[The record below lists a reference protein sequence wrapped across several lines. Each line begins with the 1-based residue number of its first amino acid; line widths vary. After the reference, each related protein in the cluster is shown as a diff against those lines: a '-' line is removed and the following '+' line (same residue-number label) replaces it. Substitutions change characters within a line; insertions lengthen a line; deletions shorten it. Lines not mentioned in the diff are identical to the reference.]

1 MKRPGKK
8 VATDRSF
15 VVALSR
21 GLDVLRAFRPNDGL
35 LGNQEIAARTNLPK
49 PTVSRL
55 TYTLTKL
62 GYLTPVPRFE
72 KYQLAPSAMSLGY
85 AALANLGVRHLSE
98 AYREEVMRET
108 GGAVAVGGR
117 DRLSM
122 IYFGQ
127 SRNGLTLGVQLDV
140 GSRIPIATTAMG
152 RAYIWALP
160 SDERAALLRE
170 LREHYGSR
178 WPRMRDGIERA
189 GETVAQLG
197 FTISAGEWQN
207 DVHAVGVALKLND
220 GTGPYAFNCGA
231 PAFRFTED
239 RLRSDI
245 GPRLVAMV
253 RNIEA
258 ALGGAGATIKK
269 RRKQKD
275 ESRRESCTCGRGDQ
289 VAFIVDDR
297 RPARTVLRS
306 NESAGPRRM
315 TQAQLAQEQCPLL
328 AVRDVSV
335 VFGGIIALNGVSFD
349 MHQGQILGLIGPN
362 GAGKTTL
369 FNCLSRLYQPSS
381 GDILMEGVSIL
392 KRPPHRIAEIGI
404 GRTFQNVALFPN
416 LSVLDN
422 VRIGTH
428 ARTNSDI
435 VSDSLKLR
443 LGPPR
448 RSRTQQARP

>member
-1 MKRPGKK
+1 MKRPAKK

-21 GLDVLRAFRPNDGL
+21 GLEVLRAFRPNDGL

-62 GYLTPVPRFE
+62 GYITPVPRFE
-72 KYQLAPSAMSLGY
+72 KYQLAPAAMALGY

-98 AYREEVMRET
+98 PYREELMRET

-117 DRLSM
+117 DRFSM

-127 SRNGLTLGVQLDV
+127 SRSSLTVGVQLDV
-140 GSRIPIATTAMG
+140 GSRIPIASTAMG

-160 SDERAALLRE
+160 SEERAALLRD

-178 WPRMRDGIERA
+178 WSRLRDGIARA
-189 GETVAQLG
+189 GETVAQHG
-197 FTISAGEWQN
+197 FAISAGEWQD

-239 RLRSDI
+239 RLRQDI

-258 ALGGAGATIKK
+258 ALGGAAPSQSKK
-269 RRKQKD
+269 EENKRLKAG
-275 ESRRESCTCGRGDQ
+275 GR
-289 VAFIVDDR
+289 IVR
-297 RPARTVLRS
+297 
-306 NESAGPRRM
+306 
-315 TQAQLAQEQCPLL
+315 
-328 AVRDVSV
+328 V
-335 VFGGIIALNGVSFD
+335 VEGI
-349 MHQGQILGLIGPN
+349 
-362 GAGKTTL
+362 
-369 FNCLSRLYQPSS
+369 R
-381 GDILMEGVSIL
+381 
-392 KRPPHRIAEIGI
+392 
-404 GRTFQNVALFPN
+404 
-416 LSVLDN
+416 
-422 VRIGTH
+422 
-428 ARTNSDI
+428 
-435 VSDSLKLR
+435 
-443 LGPPR
+443 
-448 RSRTQQARP
+448 

>member
-1 MKRPGKK
+1 MAATIGFGEFSIAVSTSWRPGGIGGLPNSVMSAPAMKVRPAQVRTIAFTSGSAIALVMHSRMPPRTAALSALTGGLLTVTMATTSRRSSLTTSFTRLSLKLPRSWLRCSRIGSWLICSWVVFTGYFAQRNLIPHLDTEGYFEARALSTRTAQQQAMKRPAKK

-21 GLDVLRAFRPNDGL
+21 GLDVLRAFHPNDGL

-72 KYQLAPSAMSLGY
+72 KYQLAPSAMALGY

-98 AYREEVMRET
+98 PFREEVMRET

-117 DRLSM
+117 DRTSM

-127 SRNGLTLGVQLDV
+127 SRGMTLGVQLDV
-140 GSRIPIATTAMG
+140 GSRVPIATTAMG

-160 SDERAALLRE
+160 SEERASLLRE

-178 WPRMRDGIERA
+178 WPRMREGIEHA
-189 GETVAQLG
+189 GEMVEQLG
-197 FTISAGEWQN
+197 FTISAGEWQD

-239 RLRSDI
+239 RLRNDI

-253 RNIEA
+253 RNIKA
-258 ALGGAGATIKK
+258 ALGGTAPQSKKAESKKLKAGGK
-269 RRKQKD
+269 
-275 ESRRESCTCGRGDQ
+275 
-289 VAFIVDDR
+289 VAR
-297 RPARTVLRS
+297 
-306 NESAGPRRM
+306 
-315 TQAQLAQEQCPLL
+315 
-328 AVRDVSV
+328 V
-335 VFGGIIALNGVSFD
+335 VEGI
-349 MHQGQILGLIGPN
+349 
-362 GAGKTTL
+362 
-369 FNCLSRLYQPSS
+369 R
-381 GDILMEGVSIL
+381 
-392 KRPPHRIAEIGI
+392 
-404 GRTFQNVALFPN
+404 
-416 LSVLDN
+416 
-422 VRIGTH
+422 
-428 ARTNSDI
+428 
-435 VSDSLKLR
+435 
-443 LGPPR
+443 
-448 RSRTQQARP
+448 